1 MSLPEPASV
10 TFTCDTAE
18 LDDEILVTVSGIL
31 DIAAAGD
38 FGRRLNDAARPGKP
52 MFLDLTAVTFLGGAG
67 YRAIHAA
74 AAAVPMTAATSSAL
88 IATILLA
95 VPGSTI
101 RVQPG

>member
-1 MSLPEPASV
+1 MSPPEPASV

-31 DIAAAGD
+31 DIAAA
-38 FGRRLNDAARPGKP
+38 
-52 MFLDLTAVTFLGGAG
+52 
-67 YRAIHAA
+67 
-74 AAAVPMTAATSSAL
+74 AVPMTAATSSAL

-101 RVQPG
+101 RVQAS